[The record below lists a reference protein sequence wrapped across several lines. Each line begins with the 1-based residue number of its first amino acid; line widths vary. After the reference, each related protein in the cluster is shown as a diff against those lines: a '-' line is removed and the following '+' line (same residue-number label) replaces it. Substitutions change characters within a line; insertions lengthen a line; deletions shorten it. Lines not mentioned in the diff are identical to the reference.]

1 MKRCIFVTSNQ
12 NNPNH
17 YMKYKLL
24 CLFVLL
30 SFSLSDLYADIE
42 LSSKQMRTSDGLP
55 SNSVRCMF
63 QDSKGFLWLGTL
75 DGLTRYDGNTFLT
88 YQLESGKHDQISL
101 ADNRIKHVAED
112 KNGFLWIKTVPE
124 LFSCYD
130 LQKACFVDFTG
141 TGSDGENYSEIFMS
155 SNGDVWLWH
164 RRNGVRQI
172 VCEDDRTMTSVKFRT
187 KFGNLPDDRIK
198 FINEDSSG
206 RIWIGTMQGL
216 ASVYKGKVEFIDR
229 KLNFSSSFPHGEDMY
244 FLTKSGDVYRCVNG
258 SKKIDCLASLSAIA
272 GNTSVS
278 THSLIKDKWVI
289 FTSSEGVYE
298 FDFQNFQIT
307 PCRELKINN
316 GKVIHDNYGDC
327 WAYNNTGRI
336 YYINSKSGEIKDFQ
350 LIPEEKM
357 KYIDYERYHVVR
369 DDRGIVWISTYGNGL
384 FTYDIQEDRLEHF
397 VSEGKNAG
405 PIGSDFLLCLMK
417 DRTGG
422 IWVSSEYSGLS
433 HISISNKGITHV
445 YPESPD
451 VFDRSNTIRLLTKMS
466 NGDIWAGTRRGGL
479 YNYDSHLKTKID
491 NHYLPYNIY
500 AISEDSRGN
509 IWMGTRGDG
518 LKIGDTWYKRD
529 PSNLFALSHSNIY
542 SILRDKKNRMWV
554 GTFGGG
560 LELAEPT
567 EKGQYKFRHFFQGKK
582 YGLQIVRV
590 MTEDEKGMIWMGT
603 SEGICIFHPDSLI
616 ANEDN
621 YHLFSYTDGNFCSNE
636 IRCLFRDSK
645 GRMWVGT
652 SGAGLNL
659 CELTDDCQSLKYT
672 HYGIAEGLVNNMV
685 QSILEDH
692 SGQLWIA
699 TEYGISR
706 FNPNSHSF
714 ENYFFSSYTLGN
726 VYSENSACMGAD
738 GKLIFG
744 TNYGLTIID
753 PKKIPTERLLSPIV
767 ITGLSVNGIQVKPNM
782 PGSPLQ
788 ESLAYSDK
796 ITLKY
801 FQNSF
806 MLDFSTLDYS
816 DNGQIKY
823 MYWLENYDKGWN
835 VPSSLS
841 FATYKYLEPGSY
853 IFHVKYCDGAGI
865 WNDTETTLKIVIV
878 PPFWKTNWAMLGYF
892 ILILIALY
900 FTYRIIF
907 NFNRL
912 RNRINVEKQL
922 TEYKLVFFTNI
933 SHEFRTPL
941 TLILG
946 QIEVLM
952 QMDLGTTIYNR
963 ILRIYKNAWHMRNL
977 ISELL
982 DFRKQEQ
989 GYLKLKV
996 EEQNLVTFTRQIYMC
1011 FYEYAQKKEIT
1022 YRFDNVEET
1031 ISVWFDS
1038 KQLQKVIFNLLSN
1051 AFKYTP
1057 NKGSIRVEVRMLASQ
1072 AIVSVCDTGVGIPEE
1087 HISKIFER
1095 FYQTDNSSSFT
1106 LGTGIGLALAK
1117 GIMNMHHGK
1126 IDVESTVGKG
1136 TKFTLSLP
1144 LGNRHFSDEEM
1155 ATVESRE
1162 SVIISEAVPMLPFEQ
1177 IMDVEEEKTKVQENI
1192 KEEDKPIILLVDDNE
1207 ELLSMLED
1215 LFLPIYKV
1223 YIAHDGREGLEMARQ
1238 IQPDLII
1245 SDVMMP
1251 EMSGKELCYKIKT
1264 NVELSHI
1271 SVVLLTAQTS
1281 VEYVVEGLM
1290 FGADDYVTKPF
1301 NVKVLIA
1308 RCNNLIKNKKRL
1320 IAHYAGKTIT
1330 ESPVTEAINERDKEL
1345 LAKCVNIIKENFENP
1360 AFDVTALASELCVGR
1375 SKLYMQFKQM
1385 TGLTPNEFILKIKLD
1400 EAMSLLKNHPEL
1412 NISEISIRLGFS
1424 SPRYFSKSFKAFFG
1438 VAPQTVRSRKK
1449 E

>member
-1 MKRCIFVTSNQ
+1 M
-12 NNPNH
+12 
-17 YMKYKLL
+17 
-24 CLFVLL
+24 
-30 SFSLSDLYADIE
+30 A
-42 LSSKQMRTSDGLP
+42 
-55 SNSVRCMF
+55 
-63 QDSKGFLWLGTL
+63 
-75 DGLTRYDGNTFLT
+75 
-88 YQLESGKHDQISL
+88 
-101 ADNRIKHVAED
+101 
-112 KNGFLWIKTVPE
+112 
-124 LFSCYD
+124 
-130 LQKACFVDFTG
+130 
-141 TGSDGENYSEIFMS
+141 
-155 SNGDVWLWH
+155 
-164 RRNGVRQI
+164 
-172 VCEDDRTMTSVKFRT
+172 
-187 KFGNLPDDRIK
+187 
-198 FINEDSSG
+198 EDSSG
-206 RIWIGTMQGL
+206 RLWICTEGGGLNCYNADTGIFTRYQHRKGDASSVGSNNLKSIFYRKENERLYVGAHLGGIFVLDLKSNKGHTLHNIVGDPTSLPHEIVNDIQEYKDGLALLTQGGVAFMDPVTEKFSPLSNDVNVRKLLNKRYAFETFLIDSRQRMWL
-216 ASVYKGKVEFIDR
+216 ASVNGGVICVDLPSSKITEYAMDTNNPSSIGRFKVV
-229 KLNFSSSFPHGEDMY
+229 H
-244 FLTKSGDVYRCVNG
+244 
-258 SKKIDCLASLSAIA
+258 
-272 GNTSVS
+272 
-278 THSLIKDKWVI
+278 I
-289 FTSSEGVYE
+289 F
-298 FDFQNFQIT
+298 
-307 PCRELKINN
+307 
-316 GKVIHDNYGDC
+316 
-327 WAYNNTGRI
+327 
-336 YYINSKSGEIKDFQ
+336 
-350 LIPEEKM
+350 
-357 KYIDYERYHVVR
+357 
-369 DDRGIVWISTYGNGL
+369 
-384 FTYDIQEDRLEHF
+384 
-397 VSEGKNAG
+397 
-405 PIGSDFLLCLMK
+405 
-417 DRTGG
+417 
-422 IWVSSEYSGLS
+422 
-433 HISISNKGITHV
+433 
-445 YPESPD
+445 
-451 VFDRSNTIRLLTKMS
+451 
-466 NGDIWAGTRRGGL
+466 
-479 YNYDSHLKTKID
+479 
-491 NHYLPYNIY
+491 
-500 AISEDSRGN
+500 EDSRGSVFFCTIGSGIYEYQEGEQSFKSYSTSN
-509 IWMGTRGDG
+509 QCLPSDYCYYICESVEDHRLFILHGKG
-518 LKIGDTWYKRD
+518 L
-529 PSNLFALSHSNIY
+529 
-542 SILRDKKNRMWV
+542 SIFNR
-554 GTFGGG
+554 
-560 LELAEPT
+560 
-567 EKGQYKFRHFFQGKK
+567 EKGE
-582 YGLQIVRV
+582 VEN
-590 MTEDEKGMIWMGT
+590 T
-603 SEGICIFHPDSLI
+603 
-616 ANEDN
+616 
-621 YHLFSYTDGNFCSNE
+621 YHLFNQTYSQGSALYLDKNGTLFISGTNGLALFQKQSLYALPSKSLLNFDKLFIFNE
-636 IRCLFRDSK
+636 EICPNDQ
-645 GRMWVGT
+645 
-652 SGAGLNL
+652 SGI
-659 CELTDDCQSLKYT
+659 LTDILAKTSDIYLSYKQNNITVEFASFNYNNDRNRLFEYRLEGFDKAWTQTTGTTITYT
-672 HYGIAEGLVNNMV
+672 NLPPGEY
-685 QSILEDH
+685 ILRARPLAGKENLDEEVH
-692 SGQLWIA
+692 LNIHVSAPFYA
-699 TEYGISR
+699 TVWA
-706 FNPNSHSF
+706 
-714 ENYFFSSYTLGN
+714 YFFYLLCLLGVMIAFIRFKTRQAALKSSL
-726 VYSENSACMGAD
+726 E
-738 GKLIFG
+738 F
-744 TNYGLTIID
+744 
-753 PKKIPTERLLSPIV
+753 ERKEKERIEEL
-767 ITGLSVNGIQVKPNM
+767 NQVK
-782 PGSPLQ
+782 
-788 ESLAYSDK
+788 
-796 ITLKY
+796 
-801 FQNSF
+801 
-806 MLDFSTLDYS
+806 
-816 DNGQIKY
+816 
-823 MYWLENYDKGWN
+823 
-835 VPSSLS
+835 
-841 FATYKYLEPGSY
+841 
-853 IFHVKYCDGAGI
+853 
-865 WNDTETTLKIVIV
+865 
-878 PPFWKTNWAMLGYF
+878 
-892 ILILIALY
+892 
-900 FTYRIIF
+900 
-907 NFNRL
+907 L
-912 RNRINVEKQL
+912 R
-922 TEYKLVFFTNI
+922 FFTNI

-1330 ESPVTEAINERDKEL
+1330 ESPVAEAINERDKEL

>member
-1 MKRCIFVTSNQ
+1 MALFQKQSLYALPSKNLLNFDKLFIFNEEICPNDQSGILTDILAKTSDIYLSYKQ
-12 NNPNH
+12 NNITVEFASFNYNNDRNCLFEYRLEGFDKAWTQTTGTTITYTNLPPGEYILRARPLAGKENLDEEVH
-17 YMKYKLL
+17 LNIHVSAPFYATVWAYFFYLL
-24 CLFVLL
+24 CLLGVMIAFIRFKTRQAALK
-30 SFSLSDLYADIE
+30 SSLEFERKEKERIE
-42 LSSKQMRTSDGLP
+42 
-55 SNSVRCMF
+55 
-63 QDSKGFLWLGTL
+63 
-75 DGLTRYDGNTFLT
+75 
-88 YQLESGKHDQISL
+88 
-101 ADNRIKHVAED
+101 
-112 KNGFLWIKTVPE
+112 E
-124 LFSCYD
+124 L
-130 LQKACFVDFTG
+130 
-141 TGSDGENYSEIFMS
+141 N
-155 SNGDVWLWH
+155 
-164 RRNGVRQI
+164 
-172 VCEDDRTMTSVKFRT
+172 
-187 KFGNLPDDRIK
+187 
-198 FINEDSSG
+198 
-206 RIWIGTMQGL
+206 
-216 ASVYKGKVEFIDR
+216 
-229 KLNFSSSFPHGEDMY
+229 
-244 FLTKSGDVYRCVNG
+244 
-258 SKKIDCLASLSAIA
+258 
-272 GNTSVS
+272 
-278 THSLIKDKWVI
+278 
-289 FTSSEGVYE
+289 
-298 FDFQNFQIT
+298 
-307 PCRELKINN
+307 
-316 GKVIHDNYGDC
+316 
-327 WAYNNTGRI
+327 
-336 YYINSKSGEIKDFQ
+336 
-350 LIPEEKM
+350 
-357 KYIDYERYHVVR
+357 
-369 DDRGIVWISTYGNGL
+369 
-384 FTYDIQEDRLEHF
+384 
-397 VSEGKNAG
+397 
-405 PIGSDFLLCLMK
+405 
-417 DRTGG
+417 
-422 IWVSSEYSGLS
+422 
-433 HISISNKGITHV
+433 
-445 YPESPD
+445 
-451 VFDRSNTIRLLTKMS
+451 
-466 NGDIWAGTRRGGL
+466 
-479 YNYDSHLKTKID
+479 
-491 NHYLPYNIY
+491 
-500 AISEDSRGN
+500 
-509 IWMGTRGDG
+509 
-518 LKIGDTWYKRD
+518 
-529 PSNLFALSHSNIY
+529 
-542 SILRDKKNRMWV
+542 
-554 GTFGGG
+554 
-560 LELAEPT
+560 
-567 EKGQYKFRHFFQGKK
+567 
-582 YGLQIVRV
+582 
-590 MTEDEKGMIWMGT
+590 
-603 SEGICIFHPDSLI
+603 
-616 ANEDN
+616 
-621 YHLFSYTDGNFCSNE
+621 
-636 IRCLFRDSK
+636 
-645 GRMWVGT
+645 
-652 SGAGLNL
+652 
-659 CELTDDCQSLKYT
+659 
-672 HYGIAEGLVNNMV
+672 
-685 QSILEDH
+685 
-692 SGQLWIA
+692 
-699 TEYGISR
+699 
-706 FNPNSHSF
+706 
-714 ENYFFSSYTLGN
+714 
-726 VYSENSACMGAD
+726 
-738 GKLIFG
+738 
-744 TNYGLTIID
+744 
-753 PKKIPTERLLSPIV
+753 
-767 ITGLSVNGIQVKPNM
+767 QVK
-782 PGSPLQ
+782 
-788 ESLAYSDK
+788 
-796 ITLKY
+796 
-801 FQNSF
+801 
-806 MLDFSTLDYS
+806 
-816 DNGQIKY
+816 
-823 MYWLENYDKGWN
+823 
-835 VPSSLS
+835 
-841 FATYKYLEPGSY
+841 
-853 IFHVKYCDGAGI
+853 
-865 WNDTETTLKIVIV
+865 
-878 PPFWKTNWAMLGYF
+878 
-892 ILILIALY
+892 
-900 FTYRIIF
+900 
-907 NFNRL
+907 L
-912 RNRINVEKQL
+912 R
-922 TEYKLVFFTNI
+922 FFTNI

-996 EEQNLVTFTRQIYMC
+996 EEQNLVAFTRQIYMC

>member
-1 MKRCIFVTSNQ
+1 MDT
-12 NNPNH
+12 
-17 YMKYKLL
+17 
-24 CLFVLL
+24 
-30 SFSLSDLYADIE
+30 
-42 LSSKQMRTSDGLP
+42 
-55 SNSVRCMF
+55 
-63 QDSKGFLWLGTL
+63 
-75 DGLTRYDGNTFLT
+75 
-88 YQLESGKHDQISL
+88 
-101 ADNRIKHVAED
+101 
-112 KNGFLWIKTVPE
+112 
-124 LFSCYD
+124 
-130 LQKACFVDFTG
+130 
-141 TGSDGENYSEIFMS
+141 
-155 SNGDVWLWH
+155 
-164 RRNGVRQI
+164 
-172 VCEDDRTMTSVKFRT
+172 
-187 KFGNLPDDRIK
+187 
-198 FINEDSSG
+198 
-206 RIWIGTMQGL
+206 
-216 ASVYKGKVEFIDR
+216 
-229 KLNFSSSFPHGEDMY
+229 
-244 FLTKSGDVYRCVNG
+244 
-258 SKKIDCLASLSAIA
+258 
-272 GNTSVS
+272 
-278 THSLIKDKWVI
+278 
-289 FTSSEGVYE
+289 
-298 FDFQNFQIT
+298 
-307 PCRELKINN
+307 
-316 GKVIHDNYGDC
+316 
-327 WAYNNTGRI
+327 
-336 YYINSKSGEIKDFQ
+336 
-350 LIPEEKM
+350 
-357 KYIDYERYHVVR
+357 
-369 DDRGIVWISTYGNGL
+369 
-384 FTYDIQEDRLEHF
+384 
-397 VSEGKNAG
+397 
-405 PIGSDFLLCLMK
+405 
-417 DRTGG
+417 
-422 IWVSSEYSGLS
+422 
-433 HISISNKGITHV
+433 
-445 YPESPD
+445 
-451 VFDRSNTIRLLTKMS
+451 
-466 NGDIWAGTRRGGL
+466 
-479 YNYDSHLKTKID
+479 ID
-491 NHYLPYNIY
+491 NPSSIGRFKVVHIF
-500 AISEDSRGN
+500 EDSRGSVFFCTIGSGIYEYQEGEQSFKSYSTSN
-509 IWMGTRGDG
+509 QCLPSDYCYYICESVEDHRLFILHGKG
-518 LKIGDTWYKRD
+518 L
-529 PSNLFALSHSNIY
+529 
-542 SILRDKKNRMWV
+542 SIFNR
-554 GTFGGG
+554 
-560 LELAEPT
+560 
-567 EKGQYKFRHFFQGKK
+567 EKGE
-582 YGLQIVRV
+582 VEN
-590 MTEDEKGMIWMGT
+590 T
-603 SEGICIFHPDSLI
+603 
-616 ANEDN
+616 
-621 YHLFSYTDGNFCSNE
+621 YHLFNQTYSQGSALYLDKNGTLFISGTNGLAFFHKQSLYALPSKSLLNFDKLFIFNE
-636 IRCLFRDSK
+636 EICPNDQ
-645 GRMWVGT
+645 
-652 SGAGLNL
+652 SGI
-659 CELTDDCQSLKYT
+659 LTDILAKTSDIYLSYKQNNITVEFASFNYNNDRNRLFEYRLEGFDKAWTQTTGTTITYT
-672 HYGIAEGLVNNMV
+672 NLPPGEY
-685 QSILEDH
+685 ILRARPLAGKENLDEEVH
-692 SGQLWIA
+692 LNIHVSAPFYA
-699 TEYGISR
+699 TVWA
-706 FNPNSHSF
+706 
-714 ENYFFSSYTLGN
+714 YFFYLLCLLGVMIAFIRFKTRQAALKSSL
-726 VYSENSACMGAD
+726 E
-738 GKLIFG
+738 F
-744 TNYGLTIID
+744 
-753 PKKIPTERLLSPIV
+753 ERKEKERIEEL
-767 ITGLSVNGIQVKPNM
+767 NQVK
-782 PGSPLQ
+782 
-788 ESLAYSDK
+788 
-796 ITLKY
+796 
-801 FQNSF
+801 
-806 MLDFSTLDYS
+806 
-816 DNGQIKY
+816 
-823 MYWLENYDKGWN
+823 
-835 VPSSLS
+835 
-841 FATYKYLEPGSY
+841 
-853 IFHVKYCDGAGI
+853 
-865 WNDTETTLKIVIV
+865 
-878 PPFWKTNWAMLGYF
+878 
-892 ILILIALY
+892 
-900 FTYRIIF
+900 
-907 NFNRL
+907 L
-912 RNRINVEKQL
+912 R
-922 TEYKLVFFTNI
+922 FFTNI

-1271 SVVLLTAQTS
+1271 SVILLTAQTS

>member
-1 MKRCIFVTSNQ
+1 MYLDKNGTLFISGTNGLALFQKQSLYALPSKNLLNFDKLFIFNEEICPNDQSGILTDILAKTSDIYLSYKQ
-12 NNPNH
+12 NNITVEFASFNYNNDRNRLFEYRLEGFDKAWTQTTGTTITYTNLPPGEYILRARPLAGKENLDEEVH
-17 YMKYKLL
+17 LNIHVSAPFYATVWAYFFYLL
-24 CLFVLL
+24 CLLGVMIAFIRFKTRQAALK
-30 SFSLSDLYADIE
+30 SSLEFERKEKERIE
-42 LSSKQMRTSDGLP
+42 
-55 SNSVRCMF
+55 
-63 QDSKGFLWLGTL
+63 
-75 DGLTRYDGNTFLT
+75 
-88 YQLESGKHDQISL
+88 
-101 ADNRIKHVAED
+101 
-112 KNGFLWIKTVPE
+112 E
-124 LFSCYD
+124 L
-130 LQKACFVDFTG
+130 
-141 TGSDGENYSEIFMS
+141 N
-155 SNGDVWLWH
+155 
-164 RRNGVRQI
+164 
-172 VCEDDRTMTSVKFRT
+172 
-187 KFGNLPDDRIK
+187 
-198 FINEDSSG
+198 
-206 RIWIGTMQGL
+206 
-216 ASVYKGKVEFIDR
+216 
-229 KLNFSSSFPHGEDMY
+229 
-244 FLTKSGDVYRCVNG
+244 
-258 SKKIDCLASLSAIA
+258 
-272 GNTSVS
+272 
-278 THSLIKDKWVI
+278 
-289 FTSSEGVYE
+289 
-298 FDFQNFQIT
+298 
-307 PCRELKINN
+307 
-316 GKVIHDNYGDC
+316 
-327 WAYNNTGRI
+327 
-336 YYINSKSGEIKDFQ
+336 
-350 LIPEEKM
+350 
-357 KYIDYERYHVVR
+357 
-369 DDRGIVWISTYGNGL
+369 
-384 FTYDIQEDRLEHF
+384 
-397 VSEGKNAG
+397 
-405 PIGSDFLLCLMK
+405 
-417 DRTGG
+417 
-422 IWVSSEYSGLS
+422 
-433 HISISNKGITHV
+433 
-445 YPESPD
+445 
-451 VFDRSNTIRLLTKMS
+451 
-466 NGDIWAGTRRGGL
+466 
-479 YNYDSHLKTKID
+479 
-491 NHYLPYNIY
+491 
-500 AISEDSRGN
+500 
-509 IWMGTRGDG
+509 
-518 LKIGDTWYKRD
+518 
-529 PSNLFALSHSNIY
+529 
-542 SILRDKKNRMWV
+542 
-554 GTFGGG
+554 
-560 LELAEPT
+560 
-567 EKGQYKFRHFFQGKK
+567 
-582 YGLQIVRV
+582 
-590 MTEDEKGMIWMGT
+590 
-603 SEGICIFHPDSLI
+603 
-616 ANEDN
+616 
-621 YHLFSYTDGNFCSNE
+621 
-636 IRCLFRDSK
+636 
-645 GRMWVGT
+645 
-652 SGAGLNL
+652 
-659 CELTDDCQSLKYT
+659 
-672 HYGIAEGLVNNMV
+672 
-685 QSILEDH
+685 
-692 SGQLWIA
+692 
-699 TEYGISR
+699 
-706 FNPNSHSF
+706 
-714 ENYFFSSYTLGN
+714 
-726 VYSENSACMGAD
+726 
-738 GKLIFG
+738 
-744 TNYGLTIID
+744 
-753 PKKIPTERLLSPIV
+753 
-767 ITGLSVNGIQVKPNM
+767 QVK
-782 PGSPLQ
+782 
-788 ESLAYSDK
+788 
-796 ITLKY
+796 
-801 FQNSF
+801 
-806 MLDFSTLDYS
+806 
-816 DNGQIKY
+816 
-823 MYWLENYDKGWN
+823 
-835 VPSSLS
+835 
-841 FATYKYLEPGSY
+841 
-853 IFHVKYCDGAGI
+853 
-865 WNDTETTLKIVIV
+865 
-878 PPFWKTNWAMLGYF
+878 
-892 ILILIALY
+892 
-900 FTYRIIF
+900 
-907 NFNRL
+907 L
-912 RNRINVEKQL
+912 R
-922 TEYKLVFFTNI
+922 FFTNI
-933 SHEFRTPL
+933 SHDFRTPL

>member
-1 MKRCIFVTSNQ
+1 MALFQKQSLYALPSKSLLNFDKLFIFNEEICPNDQSGILTDILAKTSDIYLSYKQ
-12 NNPNH
+12 NNITVESASFNYNNDRNRLFEYRLEGFDKAWTQTTGTTITYTNLPPGEYILRARPLAGKENLDEEVH
-17 YMKYKLL
+17 LNIHVSAPFYATVWAYFFYLL
-24 CLFVLL
+24 CLLGVMIAFIRFKTRQAALK
-30 SFSLSDLYADIE
+30 SSLEFERKEKERIE
-42 LSSKQMRTSDGLP
+42 
-55 SNSVRCMF
+55 
-63 QDSKGFLWLGTL
+63 
-75 DGLTRYDGNTFLT
+75 
-88 YQLESGKHDQISL
+88 
-101 ADNRIKHVAED
+101 
-112 KNGFLWIKTVPE
+112 E
-124 LFSCYD
+124 L
-130 LQKACFVDFTG
+130 
-141 TGSDGENYSEIFMS
+141 N
-155 SNGDVWLWH
+155 
-164 RRNGVRQI
+164 
-172 VCEDDRTMTSVKFRT
+172 
-187 KFGNLPDDRIK
+187 
-198 FINEDSSG
+198 
-206 RIWIGTMQGL
+206 
-216 ASVYKGKVEFIDR
+216 
-229 KLNFSSSFPHGEDMY
+229 
-244 FLTKSGDVYRCVNG
+244 
-258 SKKIDCLASLSAIA
+258 
-272 GNTSVS
+272 
-278 THSLIKDKWVI
+278 
-289 FTSSEGVYE
+289 
-298 FDFQNFQIT
+298 
-307 PCRELKINN
+307 
-316 GKVIHDNYGDC
+316 
-327 WAYNNTGRI
+327 
-336 YYINSKSGEIKDFQ
+336 
-350 LIPEEKM
+350 
-357 KYIDYERYHVVR
+357 
-369 DDRGIVWISTYGNGL
+369 
-384 FTYDIQEDRLEHF
+384 
-397 VSEGKNAG
+397 
-405 PIGSDFLLCLMK
+405 
-417 DRTGG
+417 
-422 IWVSSEYSGLS
+422 
-433 HISISNKGITHV
+433 
-445 YPESPD
+445 
-451 VFDRSNTIRLLTKMS
+451 
-466 NGDIWAGTRRGGL
+466 
-479 YNYDSHLKTKID
+479 
-491 NHYLPYNIY
+491 
-500 AISEDSRGN
+500 
-509 IWMGTRGDG
+509 
-518 LKIGDTWYKRD
+518 
-529 PSNLFALSHSNIY
+529 
-542 SILRDKKNRMWV
+542 
-554 GTFGGG
+554 
-560 LELAEPT
+560 
-567 EKGQYKFRHFFQGKK
+567 
-582 YGLQIVRV
+582 
-590 MTEDEKGMIWMGT
+590 
-603 SEGICIFHPDSLI
+603 
-616 ANEDN
+616 
-621 YHLFSYTDGNFCSNE
+621 
-636 IRCLFRDSK
+636 
-645 GRMWVGT
+645 
-652 SGAGLNL
+652 
-659 CELTDDCQSLKYT
+659 
-672 HYGIAEGLVNNMV
+672 
-685 QSILEDH
+685 
-692 SGQLWIA
+692 
-699 TEYGISR
+699 
-706 FNPNSHSF
+706 
-714 ENYFFSSYTLGN
+714 
-726 VYSENSACMGAD
+726 
-738 GKLIFG
+738 
-744 TNYGLTIID
+744 
-753 PKKIPTERLLSPIV
+753 
-767 ITGLSVNGIQVKPNM
+767 QVK
-782 PGSPLQ
+782 
-788 ESLAYSDK
+788 
-796 ITLKY
+796 
-801 FQNSF
+801 
-806 MLDFSTLDYS
+806 
-816 DNGQIKY
+816 
-823 MYWLENYDKGWN
+823 
-835 VPSSLS
+835 
-841 FATYKYLEPGSY
+841 
-853 IFHVKYCDGAGI
+853 
-865 WNDTETTLKIVIV
+865 
-878 PPFWKTNWAMLGYF
+878 
-892 ILILIALY
+892 
-900 FTYRIIF
+900 
-907 NFNRL
+907 L
-912 RNRINVEKQL
+912 R
-922 TEYKLVFFTNI
+922 FFTNI

-1271 SVVLLTAQTS
+1271 SVILLTAQTS

>member
-1 MKRCIFVTSNQ
+1 MQGNIWVGTYYGGVNVFNPSKTSNHFYYAEPLQ
-12 NNPNH
+12 ED
-17 YMKYKLL
+17 
-24 CLFVLL
+24 CL
-30 SFSLSDLYADIE
+30 SF
-42 LSSKQMRTSDGLP
+42 P
-55 SNSVRCMF
+55 VV
-63 QDSKGFLWLGTL
+63 
-75 DGLTRYDGNTFLT
+75 
-88 YQLESGKHDQISL
+88 GKM
-101 ADNRIKHVAED
+101 A
-112 KNGFLWIKTVPE
+112 
-124 LFSCYD
+124 
-130 LQKACFVDFTG
+130 
-141 TGSDGENYSEIFMS
+141 
-155 SNGDVWLWH
+155 
-164 RRNGVRQI
+164 
-172 VCEDDRTMTSVKFRT
+172 
-187 KFGNLPDDRIK
+187 
-198 FINEDSSG
+198 EDSSG
-206 RIWIGTMQGL
+206 RLWICTEGGGLNCYNADTGIFTRYQHRKGDASSVGSNNLKSIFYRKENERLYVGAHLGGIFVLDLKSNKGHTLHNIVGDPTSLPHEIVNDIQEYKDGLALLTQGGVAFMDPVTEKFSPLSNDVNVRKLLNKRYAFETFLIDSRQRMWL
-216 ASVYKGKVEFIDR
+216 ASVNGGVICVDLPSSKITEYAMDTNNPSSIGRFKVV
-229 KLNFSSSFPHGEDMY
+229 H
-244 FLTKSGDVYRCVNG
+244 
-258 SKKIDCLASLSAIA
+258 
-272 GNTSVS
+272 
-278 THSLIKDKWVI
+278 I
-289 FTSSEGVYE
+289 F
-298 FDFQNFQIT
+298 
-307 PCRELKINN
+307 
-316 GKVIHDNYGDC
+316 
-327 WAYNNTGRI
+327 
-336 YYINSKSGEIKDFQ
+336 
-350 LIPEEKM
+350 
-357 KYIDYERYHVVR
+357 
-369 DDRGIVWISTYGNGL
+369 
-384 FTYDIQEDRLEHF
+384 
-397 VSEGKNAG
+397 
-405 PIGSDFLLCLMK
+405 
-417 DRTGG
+417 
-422 IWVSSEYSGLS
+422 
-433 HISISNKGITHV
+433 
-445 YPESPD
+445 
-451 VFDRSNTIRLLTKMS
+451 
-466 NGDIWAGTRRGGL
+466 
-479 YNYDSHLKTKID
+479 
-491 NHYLPYNIY
+491 
-500 AISEDSRGN
+500 EDSRGSVFFCTIGSGIYEYQEGEQSFKSYSTSN
-509 IWMGTRGDG
+509 QCLPSDYCYYICESVEDHRLFILHGKG
-518 LKIGDTWYKRD
+518 L
-529 PSNLFALSHSNIY
+529 
-542 SILRDKKNRMWV
+542 SIFNR
-554 GTFGGG
+554 
-560 LELAEPT
+560 
-567 EKGQYKFRHFFQGKK
+567 EKGE
-582 YGLQIVRV
+582 VEN
-590 MTEDEKGMIWMGT
+590 T
-603 SEGICIFHPDSLI
+603 
-616 ANEDN
+616 
-621 YHLFSYTDGNFCSNE
+621 YHLFNQTYSQGSALYLDKNGTLFISGTNGLALFQKQSLYALPSKNLLNFDKLFIFNE
-636 IRCLFRDSK
+636 EICPNDQ
-645 GRMWVGT
+645 
-652 SGAGLNL
+652 SGI
-659 CELTDDCQSLKYT
+659 LTDILAKTSDIYLSYKQNNITVEFASFNYNNDRNRLFEYRLEGFDKAWTQTTGTTITYT
-672 HYGIAEGLVNNMV
+672 NLPPGEY
-685 QSILEDH
+685 ILRARPLAGKENLDEEVH
-692 SGQLWIA
+692 LNIHVSAPFYA
-699 TEYGISR
+699 TVWA
-706 FNPNSHSF
+706 
-714 ENYFFSSYTLGN
+714 YFFYLLCLLGVMIAFIRFKTRQAALKSSL
-726 VYSENSACMGAD
+726 E
-738 GKLIFG
+738 F
-744 TNYGLTIID
+744 
-753 PKKIPTERLLSPIV
+753 ERKEKERIEEL
-767 ITGLSVNGIQVKPNM
+767 NQVK
-782 PGSPLQ
+782 
-788 ESLAYSDK
+788 
-796 ITLKY
+796 
-801 FQNSF
+801 
-806 MLDFSTLDYS
+806 
-816 DNGQIKY
+816 
-823 MYWLENYDKGWN
+823 
-835 VPSSLS
+835 
-841 FATYKYLEPGSY
+841 
-853 IFHVKYCDGAGI
+853 
-865 WNDTETTLKIVIV
+865 
-878 PPFWKTNWAMLGYF
+878 
-892 ILILIALY
+892 
-900 FTYRIIF
+900 
-907 NFNRL
+907 L
-912 RNRINVEKQL
+912 R
-922 TEYKLVFFTNI
+922 FFTNI

-989 GYLKLKV
+989 DYLKLKV

-1215 LFLPIYKV
+1215 LFLPTYKV

-1251 EMSGKELCYKIKT
+1251 KMSGKELCYKIKT

>member
-1 MKRCIFVTSNQ
+1 MTDILAKTSDIYLSYKQ
-12 NNPNH
+12 NNITVEFASFNYNNDRNRLFEYRLEGFDKAWTQTTGTTITYTNLPPGEYILRARPLAGKENLDEEVH
-17 YMKYKLL
+17 LNIHVSAPFYATVWAYFFYLL
-24 CLFVLL
+24 CLLGVMIAFIRFKTRQAALK
-30 SFSLSDLYADIE
+30 SSLEFERKEKERIE
-42 LSSKQMRTSDGLP
+42 
-55 SNSVRCMF
+55 
-63 QDSKGFLWLGTL
+63 
-75 DGLTRYDGNTFLT
+75 
-88 YQLESGKHDQISL
+88 
-101 ADNRIKHVAED
+101 
-112 KNGFLWIKTVPE
+112 E
-124 LFSCYD
+124 L
-130 LQKACFVDFTG
+130 
-141 TGSDGENYSEIFMS
+141 N
-155 SNGDVWLWH
+155 
-164 RRNGVRQI
+164 
-172 VCEDDRTMTSVKFRT
+172 
-187 KFGNLPDDRIK
+187 
-198 FINEDSSG
+198 
-206 RIWIGTMQGL
+206 
-216 ASVYKGKVEFIDR
+216 
-229 KLNFSSSFPHGEDMY
+229 
-244 FLTKSGDVYRCVNG
+244 
-258 SKKIDCLASLSAIA
+258 
-272 GNTSVS
+272 
-278 THSLIKDKWVI
+278 
-289 FTSSEGVYE
+289 
-298 FDFQNFQIT
+298 
-307 PCRELKINN
+307 
-316 GKVIHDNYGDC
+316 
-327 WAYNNTGRI
+327 
-336 YYINSKSGEIKDFQ
+336 
-350 LIPEEKM
+350 
-357 KYIDYERYHVVR
+357 
-369 DDRGIVWISTYGNGL
+369 
-384 FTYDIQEDRLEHF
+384 
-397 VSEGKNAG
+397 
-405 PIGSDFLLCLMK
+405 
-417 DRTGG
+417 
-422 IWVSSEYSGLS
+422 
-433 HISISNKGITHV
+433 
-445 YPESPD
+445 
-451 VFDRSNTIRLLTKMS
+451 
-466 NGDIWAGTRRGGL
+466 
-479 YNYDSHLKTKID
+479 
-491 NHYLPYNIY
+491 
-500 AISEDSRGN
+500 
-509 IWMGTRGDG
+509 
-518 LKIGDTWYKRD
+518 
-529 PSNLFALSHSNIY
+529 
-542 SILRDKKNRMWV
+542 
-554 GTFGGG
+554 
-560 LELAEPT
+560 
-567 EKGQYKFRHFFQGKK
+567 
-582 YGLQIVRV
+582 
-590 MTEDEKGMIWMGT
+590 
-603 SEGICIFHPDSLI
+603 
-616 ANEDN
+616 
-621 YHLFSYTDGNFCSNE
+621 
-636 IRCLFRDSK
+636 
-645 GRMWVGT
+645 
-652 SGAGLNL
+652 
-659 CELTDDCQSLKYT
+659 
-672 HYGIAEGLVNNMV
+672 
-685 QSILEDH
+685 
-692 SGQLWIA
+692 
-699 TEYGISR
+699 
-706 FNPNSHSF
+706 
-714 ENYFFSSYTLGN
+714 
-726 VYSENSACMGAD
+726 
-738 GKLIFG
+738 
-744 TNYGLTIID
+744 
-753 PKKIPTERLLSPIV
+753 
-767 ITGLSVNGIQVKPNM
+767 QVK
-782 PGSPLQ
+782 
-788 ESLAYSDK
+788 
-796 ITLKY
+796 
-801 FQNSF
+801 
-806 MLDFSTLDYS
+806 
-816 DNGQIKY
+816 
-823 MYWLENYDKGWN
+823 
-835 VPSSLS
+835 
-841 FATYKYLEPGSY
+841 
-853 IFHVKYCDGAGI
+853 
-865 WNDTETTLKIVIV
+865 
-878 PPFWKTNWAMLGYF
+878 
-892 ILILIALY
+892 
-900 FTYRIIF
+900 
-907 NFNRL
+907 L
-912 RNRINVEKQL
+912 R
-922 TEYKLVFFTNI
+922 FFTNI

>member
-1 MKRCIFVTSNQ
+1 MNDIQEYKDGLALLTQGGVAFMDPVTEKFSPLSNDV
-12 NNPNH
+12 NVR
-17 YMKYKLL
+17 KLL
-24 CLFVLL
+24 NKR
-30 SFSLSDLYADIE
+30 YAFE
-42 LSSKQMRTSDGLP
+42 
-55 SNSVRCMF
+55 
-63 QDSKGFLWLGTL
+63 
-75 DGLTRYDGNTFLT
+75 TFLID
-88 YQLESGKHDQISL
+88 S
-101 ADNRIKHVAED
+101 
-112 KNGFLWIKTVPE
+112 
-124 LFSCYD
+124 
-130 LQKACFVDFTG
+130 
-141 TGSDGENYSEIFMS
+141 
-155 SNGDVWLWH
+155 
-164 RRNGVRQI
+164 RQ
-172 VCEDDRTMTSVKFRT
+172 RM
-187 KFGNLPDDRIK
+187 
-198 FINEDSSG
+198 
-206 RIWIGTMQGL
+206 WL
-216 ASVYKGKVEFIDR
+216 ASVNGGVICVDLPSSKITEYAMDTNNPSSIGRFKVV
-229 KLNFSSSFPHGEDMY
+229 H
-244 FLTKSGDVYRCVNG
+244 
-258 SKKIDCLASLSAIA
+258 
-272 GNTSVS
+272 
-278 THSLIKDKWVI
+278 I
-289 FTSSEGVYE
+289 F
-298 FDFQNFQIT
+298 
-307 PCRELKINN
+307 
-316 GKVIHDNYGDC
+316 
-327 WAYNNTGRI
+327 
-336 YYINSKSGEIKDFQ
+336 
-350 LIPEEKM
+350 
-357 KYIDYERYHVVR
+357 
-369 DDRGIVWISTYGNGL
+369 
-384 FTYDIQEDRLEHF
+384 
-397 VSEGKNAG
+397 
-405 PIGSDFLLCLMK
+405 
-417 DRTGG
+417 
-422 IWVSSEYSGLS
+422 
-433 HISISNKGITHV
+433 
-445 YPESPD
+445 
-451 VFDRSNTIRLLTKMS
+451 
-466 NGDIWAGTRRGGL
+466 
-479 YNYDSHLKTKID
+479 
-491 NHYLPYNIY
+491 
-500 AISEDSRGN
+500 EDSRGSVFFCTIGSGIYEYQEGEQSFKSYSTSN
-509 IWMGTRGDG
+509 QCLPSDYCYYICESVEDHRLFILHGKG
-518 LKIGDTWYKRD
+518 L
-529 PSNLFALSHSNIY
+529 
-542 SILRDKKNRMWV
+542 SIFNR
-554 GTFGGG
+554 
-560 LELAEPT
+560 
-567 EKGQYKFRHFFQGKK
+567 EKGE
-582 YGLQIVRV
+582 VEN
-590 MTEDEKGMIWMGT
+590 T
-603 SEGICIFHPDSLI
+603 
-616 ANEDN
+616 
-621 YHLFSYTDGNFCSNE
+621 YHLFNQTYSQGSALYLDKNGTLFISGTNGLALFQKQSLYALPSKNLLNFDKLFIFNEEICPNDQSGILTDILAKTSDIYLSYKQNNITVEFASFNYNNDRN
-636 IRCLFRDSK
+636 CLFEYRLEGFDK
-645 GRMWVGT
+645 AWTQTTGT
-652 SGAGLNL
+652 TITYTNLPPGEYILRARPLAGKENLDEEVHLNIHV
-659 CELTDDCQSLKYT
+659 SAPFY
-672 HYGIAEGLVNNMV
+672 
-685 QSILEDH
+685 
-692 SGQLWIA
+692 A
-699 TEYGISR
+699 TVWA
-706 FNPNSHSF
+706 
-714 ENYFFSSYTLGN
+714 YFFYLLCLLGVMIAFIRFKTRQAALKSSL
-726 VYSENSACMGAD
+726 E
-738 GKLIFG
+738 F
-744 TNYGLTIID
+744 
-753 PKKIPTERLLSPIV
+753 ERKEKERIEEL
-767 ITGLSVNGIQVKPNM
+767 NQVK
-782 PGSPLQ
+782 
-788 ESLAYSDK
+788 
-796 ITLKY
+796 
-801 FQNSF
+801 
-806 MLDFSTLDYS
+806 
-816 DNGQIKY
+816 
-823 MYWLENYDKGWN
+823 
-835 VPSSLS
+835 
-841 FATYKYLEPGSY
+841 
-853 IFHVKYCDGAGI
+853 
-865 WNDTETTLKIVIV
+865 
-878 PPFWKTNWAMLGYF
+878 
-892 ILILIALY
+892 
-900 FTYRIIF
+900 
-907 NFNRL
+907 L
-912 RNRINVEKQL
+912 R
-922 TEYKLVFFTNI
+922 FFTNI

-996 EEQNLVTFTRQIYMC
+996 EEQNLVAFTRQIYMC

>member
-1 MKRCIFVTSNQ
+1 MALFQKQSLYALPSKNLLNFDKLFIFNEEICPNDQSGILTDILAKTSDIYLSYKQ
-12 NNPNH
+12 NNITVEFASFNYNNDRNRLFEYRLEGFDKAWTQTTGTTITYTNLPPGEYILRARPLAGKENLDEEVH
-17 YMKYKLL
+17 LNIHVSAPFYATVWAYFFYLL
-24 CLFVLL
+24 CLLGVMIAFIRFKTRQAALK
-30 SFSLSDLYADIE
+30 SSLEFERKEKERIE
-42 LSSKQMRTSDGLP
+42 
-55 SNSVRCMF
+55 
-63 QDSKGFLWLGTL
+63 
-75 DGLTRYDGNTFLT
+75 
-88 YQLESGKHDQISL
+88 
-101 ADNRIKHVAED
+101 
-112 KNGFLWIKTVPE
+112 E
-124 LFSCYD
+124 L
-130 LQKACFVDFTG
+130 
-141 TGSDGENYSEIFMS
+141 N
-155 SNGDVWLWH
+155 
-164 RRNGVRQI
+164 
-172 VCEDDRTMTSVKFRT
+172 
-187 KFGNLPDDRIK
+187 
-198 FINEDSSG
+198 
-206 RIWIGTMQGL
+206 
-216 ASVYKGKVEFIDR
+216 
-229 KLNFSSSFPHGEDMY
+229 
-244 FLTKSGDVYRCVNG
+244 
-258 SKKIDCLASLSAIA
+258 
-272 GNTSVS
+272 
-278 THSLIKDKWVI
+278 
-289 FTSSEGVYE
+289 
-298 FDFQNFQIT
+298 
-307 PCRELKINN
+307 
-316 GKVIHDNYGDC
+316 
-327 WAYNNTGRI
+327 
-336 YYINSKSGEIKDFQ
+336 
-350 LIPEEKM
+350 
-357 KYIDYERYHVVR
+357 
-369 DDRGIVWISTYGNGL
+369 
-384 FTYDIQEDRLEHF
+384 
-397 VSEGKNAG
+397 
-405 PIGSDFLLCLMK
+405 
-417 DRTGG
+417 
-422 IWVSSEYSGLS
+422 
-433 HISISNKGITHV
+433 
-445 YPESPD
+445 
-451 VFDRSNTIRLLTKMS
+451 
-466 NGDIWAGTRRGGL
+466 
-479 YNYDSHLKTKID
+479 
-491 NHYLPYNIY
+491 
-500 AISEDSRGN
+500 
-509 IWMGTRGDG
+509 
-518 LKIGDTWYKRD
+518 
-529 PSNLFALSHSNIY
+529 
-542 SILRDKKNRMWV
+542 
-554 GTFGGG
+554 
-560 LELAEPT
+560 
-567 EKGQYKFRHFFQGKK
+567 
-582 YGLQIVRV
+582 
-590 MTEDEKGMIWMGT
+590 
-603 SEGICIFHPDSLI
+603 
-616 ANEDN
+616 
-621 YHLFSYTDGNFCSNE
+621 
-636 IRCLFRDSK
+636 
-645 GRMWVGT
+645 
-652 SGAGLNL
+652 
-659 CELTDDCQSLKYT
+659 
-672 HYGIAEGLVNNMV
+672 
-685 QSILEDH
+685 
-692 SGQLWIA
+692 
-699 TEYGISR
+699 
-706 FNPNSHSF
+706 
-714 ENYFFSSYTLGN
+714 
-726 VYSENSACMGAD
+726 
-738 GKLIFG
+738 
-744 TNYGLTIID
+744 
-753 PKKIPTERLLSPIV
+753 
-767 ITGLSVNGIQVKPNM
+767 QVK
-782 PGSPLQ
+782 
-788 ESLAYSDK
+788 
-796 ITLKY
+796 
-801 FQNSF
+801 
-806 MLDFSTLDYS
+806 
-816 DNGQIKY
+816 
-823 MYWLENYDKGWN
+823 
-835 VPSSLS
+835 
-841 FATYKYLEPGSY
+841 
-853 IFHVKYCDGAGI
+853 
-865 WNDTETTLKIVIV
+865 
-878 PPFWKTNWAMLGYF
+878 
-892 ILILIALY
+892 
-900 FTYRIIF
+900 
-907 NFNRL
+907 L
-912 RNRINVEKQL
+912 R
-922 TEYKLVFFTNI
+922 FFTNI

-1330 ESPVTEAINERDKEL
+1330 ESPVAEAINERDKEL

>member
-1 MKRCIFVTSNQ
+1 MQGNIWVGTYYGGVNVFNPSKTSNHFYYAEPLQ
-12 NNPNH
+12 ED
-17 YMKYKLL
+17 
-24 CLFVLL
+24 CL
-30 SFSLSDLYADIE
+30 SF
-42 LSSKQMRTSDGLP
+42 P
-55 SNSVRCMF
+55 VV
-63 QDSKGFLWLGTL
+63 
-75 DGLTRYDGNTFLT
+75 
-88 YQLESGKHDQISL
+88 GKM
-101 ADNRIKHVAED
+101 A
-112 KNGFLWIKTVPE
+112 
-124 LFSCYD
+124 
-130 LQKACFVDFTG
+130 
-141 TGSDGENYSEIFMS
+141 
-155 SNGDVWLWH
+155 
-164 RRNGVRQI
+164 
-172 VCEDDRTMTSVKFRT
+172 
-187 KFGNLPDDRIK
+187 
-198 FINEDSSG
+198 EDSSG
-206 RIWIGTMQGL
+206 RLWICTEGGGLNCYNADTGIFTRYQHRKGDASSVGSNNLKSIFYRKENERLYVGAHLGGIFVLDLKSNKGHTLHNIVGDPTSLPHEIVNDIQEYKDGLALLTQGGVAFMDPVTEKFSPLSNDVNVRKLLNKRYAFETFLIDSRQRMWL
-216 ASVYKGKVEFIDR
+216 ASVNGGVICVDLPSSKITEYAMDTNNPSSIGRFKVV
-229 KLNFSSSFPHGEDMY
+229 H
-244 FLTKSGDVYRCVNG
+244 
-258 SKKIDCLASLSAIA
+258 
-272 GNTSVS
+272 
-278 THSLIKDKWVI
+278 I
-289 FTSSEGVYE
+289 F
-298 FDFQNFQIT
+298 
-307 PCRELKINN
+307 
-316 GKVIHDNYGDC
+316 
-327 WAYNNTGRI
+327 
-336 YYINSKSGEIKDFQ
+336 
-350 LIPEEKM
+350 
-357 KYIDYERYHVVR
+357 
-369 DDRGIVWISTYGNGL
+369 
-384 FTYDIQEDRLEHF
+384 
-397 VSEGKNAG
+397 
-405 PIGSDFLLCLMK
+405 
-417 DRTGG
+417 
-422 IWVSSEYSGLS
+422 
-433 HISISNKGITHV
+433 
-445 YPESPD
+445 
-451 VFDRSNTIRLLTKMS
+451 
-466 NGDIWAGTRRGGL
+466 
-479 YNYDSHLKTKID
+479 
-491 NHYLPYNIY
+491 
-500 AISEDSRGN
+500 EDSRGSVFFCTIGSGIYEYQEGEQSFKSYSTSN
-509 IWMGTRGDG
+509 QCLPSDYCYYICESVEDHRLFILHGKG
-518 LKIGDTWYKRD
+518 L
-529 PSNLFALSHSNIY
+529 
-542 SILRDKKNRMWV
+542 SIFNR
-554 GTFGGG
+554 
-560 LELAEPT
+560 
-567 EKGQYKFRHFFQGKK
+567 EKGE
-582 YGLQIVRV
+582 VEN
-590 MTEDEKGMIWMGT
+590 T
-603 SEGICIFHPDSLI
+603 
-616 ANEDN
+616 
-621 YHLFSYTDGNFCSNE
+621 YHLFNQTYSQGSALYLDKNGTLFISGTNGLALFQKQSLYALPSKSLLNFDKLFIFNE
-636 IRCLFRDSK
+636 EICPNDQ
-645 GRMWVGT
+645 
-652 SGAGLNL
+652 SGI
-659 CELTDDCQSLKYT
+659 LTDILAKTSDIYLSYKQNNITVEFASFNYNNDRNRLFEYRLEGFDKAWTQTTGTTITYT
-672 HYGIAEGLVNNMV
+672 NLPPGEY
-685 QSILEDH
+685 ILRARPLAGKENLDEEVH
-692 SGQLWIA
+692 LNIHVSAPFYA
-699 TEYGISR
+699 TVWA
-706 FNPNSHSF
+706 
-714 ENYFFSSYTLGN
+714 YFFYLLCLLGVMIAFIRFKTRQAALKSSL
-726 VYSENSACMGAD
+726 E
-738 GKLIFG
+738 F
-744 TNYGLTIID
+744 
-753 PKKIPTERLLSPIV
+753 ERKEKERIEEL
-767 ITGLSVNGIQVKPNM
+767 NQVK
-782 PGSPLQ
+782 
-788 ESLAYSDK
+788 
-796 ITLKY
+796 
-801 FQNSF
+801 
-806 MLDFSTLDYS
+806 
-816 DNGQIKY
+816 
-823 MYWLENYDKGWN
+823 
-835 VPSSLS
+835 
-841 FATYKYLEPGSY
+841 
-853 IFHVKYCDGAGI
+853 
-865 WNDTETTLKIVIV
+865 
-878 PPFWKTNWAMLGYF
+878 
-892 ILILIALY
+892 
-900 FTYRIIF
+900 
-907 NFNRL
+907 L
-912 RNRINVEKQL
+912 R
-922 TEYKLVFFTNI
+922 FFTNI

-1271 SVVLLTAQTS
+1271 SVILLTAQTS

>member
-1 MKRCIFVTSNQ
+1 MNFDKLFIFNEEICPNDQSGILTDILAKTSDIYLSYKQ
-12 NNPNH
+12 NNITVEFASFNYNNDRNRLFEYRLEGFDKAWTQTTGTTITYTNLPPGEYILRARPLAGKENLDEEVH
-17 YMKYKLL
+17 LNIHVSAPFYATVWAYFFYLL
-24 CLFVLL
+24 CLLGVMIAFIRFKTRQAALK
-30 SFSLSDLYADIE
+30 SSLEFERKEKERIE
-42 LSSKQMRTSDGLP
+42 
-55 SNSVRCMF
+55 
-63 QDSKGFLWLGTL
+63 
-75 DGLTRYDGNTFLT
+75 
-88 YQLESGKHDQISL
+88 
-101 ADNRIKHVAED
+101 
-112 KNGFLWIKTVPE
+112 E
-124 LFSCYD
+124 L
-130 LQKACFVDFTG
+130 
-141 TGSDGENYSEIFMS
+141 N
-155 SNGDVWLWH
+155 
-164 RRNGVRQI
+164 
-172 VCEDDRTMTSVKFRT
+172 
-187 KFGNLPDDRIK
+187 
-198 FINEDSSG
+198 
-206 RIWIGTMQGL
+206 
-216 ASVYKGKVEFIDR
+216 
-229 KLNFSSSFPHGEDMY
+229 
-244 FLTKSGDVYRCVNG
+244 
-258 SKKIDCLASLSAIA
+258 
-272 GNTSVS
+272 
-278 THSLIKDKWVI
+278 
-289 FTSSEGVYE
+289 
-298 FDFQNFQIT
+298 
-307 PCRELKINN
+307 
-316 GKVIHDNYGDC
+316 
-327 WAYNNTGRI
+327 
-336 YYINSKSGEIKDFQ
+336 
-350 LIPEEKM
+350 
-357 KYIDYERYHVVR
+357 
-369 DDRGIVWISTYGNGL
+369 
-384 FTYDIQEDRLEHF
+384 
-397 VSEGKNAG
+397 
-405 PIGSDFLLCLMK
+405 
-417 DRTGG
+417 
-422 IWVSSEYSGLS
+422 
-433 HISISNKGITHV
+433 
-445 YPESPD
+445 
-451 VFDRSNTIRLLTKMS
+451 
-466 NGDIWAGTRRGGL
+466 
-479 YNYDSHLKTKID
+479 
-491 NHYLPYNIY
+491 
-500 AISEDSRGN
+500 
-509 IWMGTRGDG
+509 
-518 LKIGDTWYKRD
+518 
-529 PSNLFALSHSNIY
+529 
-542 SILRDKKNRMWV
+542 
-554 GTFGGG
+554 
-560 LELAEPT
+560 
-567 EKGQYKFRHFFQGKK
+567 
-582 YGLQIVRV
+582 
-590 MTEDEKGMIWMGT
+590 
-603 SEGICIFHPDSLI
+603 
-616 ANEDN
+616 
-621 YHLFSYTDGNFCSNE
+621 
-636 IRCLFRDSK
+636 
-645 GRMWVGT
+645 
-652 SGAGLNL
+652 
-659 CELTDDCQSLKYT
+659 
-672 HYGIAEGLVNNMV
+672 
-685 QSILEDH
+685 
-692 SGQLWIA
+692 
-699 TEYGISR
+699 
-706 FNPNSHSF
+706 
-714 ENYFFSSYTLGN
+714 
-726 VYSENSACMGAD
+726 
-738 GKLIFG
+738 
-744 TNYGLTIID
+744 
-753 PKKIPTERLLSPIV
+753 
-767 ITGLSVNGIQVKPNM
+767 QVK
-782 PGSPLQ
+782 
-788 ESLAYSDK
+788 
-796 ITLKY
+796 
-801 FQNSF
+801 
-806 MLDFSTLDYS
+806 
-816 DNGQIKY
+816 
-823 MYWLENYDKGWN
+823 
-835 VPSSLS
+835 
-841 FATYKYLEPGSY
+841 
-853 IFHVKYCDGAGI
+853 
-865 WNDTETTLKIVIV
+865 
-878 PPFWKTNWAMLGYF
+878 
-892 ILILIALY
+892 
-900 FTYRIIF
+900 
-907 NFNRL
+907 L
-912 RNRINVEKQL
+912 R
-922 TEYKLVFFTNI
+922 FFTNI

-1177 IMDVEEEKTKVQENI
+1177 IMDVEEEKTKEQENI

-1330 ESPVTEAINERDKEL
+1330 ESPVAEAINERDKEL

>member
-1 MKRCIFVTSNQ
+1 MQGNIWVGTYYGGVNVFNPSKTSNHFYYAEPLQ
-12 NNPNH
+12 ED
-17 YMKYKLL
+17 
-24 CLFVLL
+24 CL
-30 SFSLSDLYADIE
+30 SF
-42 LSSKQMRTSDGLP
+42 P
-55 SNSVRCMF
+55 VV
-63 QDSKGFLWLGTL
+63 
-75 DGLTRYDGNTFLT
+75 
-88 YQLESGKHDQISL
+88 GKM
-101 ADNRIKHVAED
+101 A
-112 KNGFLWIKTVPE
+112 
-124 LFSCYD
+124 
-130 LQKACFVDFTG
+130 
-141 TGSDGENYSEIFMS
+141 
-155 SNGDVWLWH
+155 
-164 RRNGVRQI
+164 
-172 VCEDDRTMTSVKFRT
+172 
-187 KFGNLPDDRIK
+187 
-198 FINEDSSG
+198 EDSSG
-206 RIWIGTMQGL
+206 RLWICTEGGGLNCYNADTGIFTRYQHRKGDASSVGSNNLKSIFYRKENERLYVGAHLGGIFVLDLKSNKGHTLHNIVGDPTSLPHEIVNDIQEYKDGLALLTQGGVAFMDPVTEKFSPLSNDVNVRKLLNKRYAFETFLIDSRQRMWL
-216 ASVYKGKVEFIDR
+216 ASVNGGVICVDLPSSKITEYAMDTNNPSSIGRFKVV
-229 KLNFSSSFPHGEDMY
+229 H
-244 FLTKSGDVYRCVNG
+244 
-258 SKKIDCLASLSAIA
+258 
-272 GNTSVS
+272 
-278 THSLIKDKWVI
+278 I
-289 FTSSEGVYE
+289 F
-298 FDFQNFQIT
+298 
-307 PCRELKINN
+307 
-316 GKVIHDNYGDC
+316 
-327 WAYNNTGRI
+327 
-336 YYINSKSGEIKDFQ
+336 
-350 LIPEEKM
+350 
-357 KYIDYERYHVVR
+357 
-369 DDRGIVWISTYGNGL
+369 
-384 FTYDIQEDRLEHF
+384 
-397 VSEGKNAG
+397 
-405 PIGSDFLLCLMK
+405 
-417 DRTGG
+417 
-422 IWVSSEYSGLS
+422 
-433 HISISNKGITHV
+433 
-445 YPESPD
+445 
-451 VFDRSNTIRLLTKMS
+451 
-466 NGDIWAGTRRGGL
+466 
-479 YNYDSHLKTKID
+479 
-491 NHYLPYNIY
+491 
-500 AISEDSRGN
+500 EDSRGSVFFCTIGSGIYEYQEGEQSFKSCSTSN
-509 IWMGTRGDG
+509 QCLPSDYCYYICESVEDHRLFILHGKG
-518 LKIGDTWYKRD
+518 L
-529 PSNLFALSHSNIY
+529 
-542 SILRDKKNRMWV
+542 SIFNR
-554 GTFGGG
+554 
-560 LELAEPT
+560 
-567 EKGQYKFRHFFQGKK
+567 EKGE
-582 YGLQIVRV
+582 VEN
-590 MTEDEKGMIWMGT
+590 T
-603 SEGICIFHPDSLI
+603 
-616 ANEDN
+616 
-621 YHLFSYTDGNFCSNE
+621 YHLFNQTYSQGSALYLDKNGTLFISGTNGLALFQKQSLYALPSKNLLNFDKLFIFNE
-636 IRCLFRDSK
+636 EICPNDQ
-645 GRMWVGT
+645 
-652 SGAGLNL
+652 SGI
-659 CELTDDCQSLKYT
+659 LTDILAKTSDIYLSYKQNNITVEFASFNYNNDRNRLFEYRLEGFDKAWTQTTGTTITYT
-672 HYGIAEGLVNNMV
+672 NLPPGEY
-685 QSILEDH
+685 ILRARPLAGKENLDEEVH
-692 SGQLWIA
+692 LNIHVSAPFYA
-699 TEYGISR
+699 TVWA
-706 FNPNSHSF
+706 
-714 ENYFFSSYTLGN
+714 YFFYLLCLLGVMIAFIRFKTRQAALKSSL
-726 VYSENSACMGAD
+726 E
-738 GKLIFG
+738 F
-744 TNYGLTIID
+744 
-753 PKKIPTERLLSPIV
+753 ERKEKERIEEL
-767 ITGLSVNGIQVKPNM
+767 NQVK
-782 PGSPLQ
+782 
-788 ESLAYSDK
+788 
-796 ITLKY
+796 
-801 FQNSF
+801 
-806 MLDFSTLDYS
+806 
-816 DNGQIKY
+816 
-823 MYWLENYDKGWN
+823 
-835 VPSSLS
+835 
-841 FATYKYLEPGSY
+841 
-853 IFHVKYCDGAGI
+853 
-865 WNDTETTLKIVIV
+865 
-878 PPFWKTNWAMLGYF
+878 
-892 ILILIALY
+892 
-900 FTYRIIF
+900 
-907 NFNRL
+907 L
-912 RNRINVEKQL
+912 R
-922 TEYKLVFFTNI
+922 FFTNI

-1022 YRFDNVEET
+1022 YRFDNVEEI

-1215 LFLPIYKV
+1215 LFLPTYKV

>member
-1 MKRCIFVTSNQ
+1 MNDIQEYKDGLALLTQGGVAFMDPVTEKFSPLSNDV
-12 NNPNH
+12 NVR
-17 YMKYKLL
+17 KLL
-24 CLFVLL
+24 NKR
-30 SFSLSDLYADIE
+30 YAFE
-42 LSSKQMRTSDGLP
+42 
-55 SNSVRCMF
+55 
-63 QDSKGFLWLGTL
+63 
-75 DGLTRYDGNTFLT
+75 TFLID
-88 YQLESGKHDQISL
+88 S
-101 ADNRIKHVAED
+101 
-112 KNGFLWIKTVPE
+112 
-124 LFSCYD
+124 
-130 LQKACFVDFTG
+130 
-141 TGSDGENYSEIFMS
+141 
-155 SNGDVWLWH
+155 
-164 RRNGVRQI
+164 RQ
-172 VCEDDRTMTSVKFRT
+172 RM
-187 KFGNLPDDRIK
+187 
-198 FINEDSSG
+198 
-206 RIWIGTMQGL
+206 WL
-216 ASVYKGKVEFIDR
+216 ASVNGGVICVDLPSSKITEYAMDTNNPSSIGRFKVV
-229 KLNFSSSFPHGEDMY
+229 H
-244 FLTKSGDVYRCVNG
+244 
-258 SKKIDCLASLSAIA
+258 
-272 GNTSVS
+272 
-278 THSLIKDKWVI
+278 I
-289 FTSSEGVYE
+289 F
-298 FDFQNFQIT
+298 
-307 PCRELKINN
+307 
-316 GKVIHDNYGDC
+316 
-327 WAYNNTGRI
+327 
-336 YYINSKSGEIKDFQ
+336 
-350 LIPEEKM
+350 
-357 KYIDYERYHVVR
+357 
-369 DDRGIVWISTYGNGL
+369 
-384 FTYDIQEDRLEHF
+384 
-397 VSEGKNAG
+397 
-405 PIGSDFLLCLMK
+405 
-417 DRTGG
+417 
-422 IWVSSEYSGLS
+422 
-433 HISISNKGITHV
+433 
-445 YPESPD
+445 
-451 VFDRSNTIRLLTKMS
+451 
-466 NGDIWAGTRRGGL
+466 
-479 YNYDSHLKTKID
+479 
-491 NHYLPYNIY
+491 
-500 AISEDSRGN
+500 EDSRGSVFFCTIGSGIYEYQEGEQSFKSYSTSN
-509 IWMGTRGDG
+509 QCLPSDYCYYICESVEDHRLFILHGKG
-518 LKIGDTWYKRD
+518 L
-529 PSNLFALSHSNIY
+529 
-542 SILRDKKNRMWV
+542 SIFNR
-554 GTFGGG
+554 
-560 LELAEPT
+560 
-567 EKGQYKFRHFFQGKK
+567 EKGE
-582 YGLQIVRV
+582 VEN
-590 MTEDEKGMIWMGT
+590 T
-603 SEGICIFHPDSLI
+603 
-616 ANEDN
+616 
-621 YHLFSYTDGNFCSNE
+621 YHLFNQTYSQGSALYLDKNGTLFISGTNGLALFQKQSLYALPSKSLLNFDKLFIFNE
-636 IRCLFRDSK
+636 EICPNDQ
-645 GRMWVGT
+645 
-652 SGAGLNL
+652 SGI
-659 CELTDDCQSLKYT
+659 LTDILAKTSDIYLSYKQNNITVEFVSFNYNNDRNRLFEYRLEGFDKAWTQTTGTTITYT
-672 HYGIAEGLVNNMV
+672 NLPPGEY
-685 QSILEDH
+685 ILRARPLAGKENLDEEVH
-692 SGQLWIA
+692 LNIHVSAPFYA
-699 TEYGISR
+699 TVWA
-706 FNPNSHSF
+706 
-714 ENYFFSSYTLGN
+714 YFFYLLCLLGVMIAFIRFKTRQAALKSSL
-726 VYSENSACMGAD
+726 E
-738 GKLIFG
+738 F
-744 TNYGLTIID
+744 
-753 PKKIPTERLLSPIV
+753 ERKEKERIEEL
-767 ITGLSVNGIQVKPNM
+767 NQVK
-782 PGSPLQ
+782 
-788 ESLAYSDK
+788 
-796 ITLKY
+796 
-801 FQNSF
+801 
-806 MLDFSTLDYS
+806 
-816 DNGQIKY
+816 
-823 MYWLENYDKGWN
+823 
-835 VPSSLS
+835 
-841 FATYKYLEPGSY
+841 
-853 IFHVKYCDGAGI
+853 
-865 WNDTETTLKIVIV
+865 
-878 PPFWKTNWAMLGYF
+878 
-892 ILILIALY
+892 
-900 FTYRIIF
+900 
-907 NFNRL
+907 L
-912 RNRINVEKQL
+912 R
-922 TEYKLVFFTNI
+922 FFTNI

-1271 SVVLLTAQTS
+1271 SVILLTAQTS

>member
-1 MKRCIFVTSNQ
+1 MFNQTYSQGSALYLDKNGTLFISGTNGLALFQKQSLYALPSKSLLNFDKLFIFNEEICPNDQSGILTDILAKTSDIYLSYKQ
-12 NNPNH
+12 NNITVEFASFNYNNDRNRLFEYRLEGFDKAWTQTTGTTITYTNLPPGEYILRARPLAGKENLDEEVH
-17 YMKYKLL
+17 LNIHVSAPFYATVWAYFFYLL
-24 CLFVLL
+24 CLLGVMIAFIRFKTRQAALK
-30 SFSLSDLYADIE
+30 SSLEFERKEKERIE
-42 LSSKQMRTSDGLP
+42 
-55 SNSVRCMF
+55 
-63 QDSKGFLWLGTL
+63 
-75 DGLTRYDGNTFLT
+75 
-88 YQLESGKHDQISL
+88 
-101 ADNRIKHVAED
+101 
-112 KNGFLWIKTVPE
+112 E
-124 LFSCYD
+124 L
-130 LQKACFVDFTG
+130 
-141 TGSDGENYSEIFMS
+141 N
-155 SNGDVWLWH
+155 
-164 RRNGVRQI
+164 
-172 VCEDDRTMTSVKFRT
+172 
-187 KFGNLPDDRIK
+187 
-198 FINEDSSG
+198 
-206 RIWIGTMQGL
+206 
-216 ASVYKGKVEFIDR
+216 
-229 KLNFSSSFPHGEDMY
+229 
-244 FLTKSGDVYRCVNG
+244 
-258 SKKIDCLASLSAIA
+258 
-272 GNTSVS
+272 
-278 THSLIKDKWVI
+278 
-289 FTSSEGVYE
+289 
-298 FDFQNFQIT
+298 
-307 PCRELKINN
+307 
-316 GKVIHDNYGDC
+316 
-327 WAYNNTGRI
+327 
-336 YYINSKSGEIKDFQ
+336 
-350 LIPEEKM
+350 
-357 KYIDYERYHVVR
+357 
-369 DDRGIVWISTYGNGL
+369 
-384 FTYDIQEDRLEHF
+384 
-397 VSEGKNAG
+397 
-405 PIGSDFLLCLMK
+405 
-417 DRTGG
+417 
-422 IWVSSEYSGLS
+422 
-433 HISISNKGITHV
+433 
-445 YPESPD
+445 
-451 VFDRSNTIRLLTKMS
+451 
-466 NGDIWAGTRRGGL
+466 
-479 YNYDSHLKTKID
+479 
-491 NHYLPYNIY
+491 
-500 AISEDSRGN
+500 
-509 IWMGTRGDG
+509 
-518 LKIGDTWYKRD
+518 
-529 PSNLFALSHSNIY
+529 
-542 SILRDKKNRMWV
+542 
-554 GTFGGG
+554 
-560 LELAEPT
+560 
-567 EKGQYKFRHFFQGKK
+567 
-582 YGLQIVRV
+582 
-590 MTEDEKGMIWMGT
+590 
-603 SEGICIFHPDSLI
+603 
-616 ANEDN
+616 
-621 YHLFSYTDGNFCSNE
+621 
-636 IRCLFRDSK
+636 
-645 GRMWVGT
+645 
-652 SGAGLNL
+652 
-659 CELTDDCQSLKYT
+659 
-672 HYGIAEGLVNNMV
+672 
-685 QSILEDH
+685 
-692 SGQLWIA
+692 
-699 TEYGISR
+699 
-706 FNPNSHSF
+706 
-714 ENYFFSSYTLGN
+714 
-726 VYSENSACMGAD
+726 
-738 GKLIFG
+738 
-744 TNYGLTIID
+744 
-753 PKKIPTERLLSPIV
+753 
-767 ITGLSVNGIQVKPNM
+767 QVK
-782 PGSPLQ
+782 
-788 ESLAYSDK
+788 
-796 ITLKY
+796 
-801 FQNSF
+801 
-806 MLDFSTLDYS
+806 
-816 DNGQIKY
+816 
-823 MYWLENYDKGWN
+823 
-835 VPSSLS
+835 
-841 FATYKYLEPGSY
+841 
-853 IFHVKYCDGAGI
+853 
-865 WNDTETTLKIVIV
+865 
-878 PPFWKTNWAMLGYF
+878 
-892 ILILIALY
+892 
-900 FTYRIIF
+900 
-907 NFNRL
+907 L
-912 RNRINVEKQL
+912 R
-922 TEYKLVFFTNI
+922 FFTNI

-1155 ATVESRE
+1155 TTVESRE

>member
-1 MKRCIFVTSNQ
+1 MTDILAKTSDIYLSYKQ
-12 NNPNH
+12 NNITVEFASFNYNNDRNRLFEYRLEGFDKAWTQTTGTTITYTNLPPGEYILRARPLAGKENLDEEVH
-17 YMKYKLL
+17 LNIHVSAPFYATVWAYFFYLL
-24 CLFVLL
+24 CLLGVMIAFIRFKTCQAALK
-30 SFSLSDLYADIE
+30 SSLEFERKEKERIE
-42 LSSKQMRTSDGLP
+42 
-55 SNSVRCMF
+55 
-63 QDSKGFLWLGTL
+63 
-75 DGLTRYDGNTFLT
+75 
-88 YQLESGKHDQISL
+88 
-101 ADNRIKHVAED
+101 
-112 KNGFLWIKTVPE
+112 E
-124 LFSCYD
+124 L
-130 LQKACFVDFTG
+130 
-141 TGSDGENYSEIFMS
+141 N
-155 SNGDVWLWH
+155 
-164 RRNGVRQI
+164 
-172 VCEDDRTMTSVKFRT
+172 
-187 KFGNLPDDRIK
+187 
-198 FINEDSSG
+198 
-206 RIWIGTMQGL
+206 
-216 ASVYKGKVEFIDR
+216 
-229 KLNFSSSFPHGEDMY
+229 
-244 FLTKSGDVYRCVNG
+244 
-258 SKKIDCLASLSAIA
+258 
-272 GNTSVS
+272 
-278 THSLIKDKWVI
+278 
-289 FTSSEGVYE
+289 
-298 FDFQNFQIT
+298 
-307 PCRELKINN
+307 
-316 GKVIHDNYGDC
+316 
-327 WAYNNTGRI
+327 
-336 YYINSKSGEIKDFQ
+336 
-350 LIPEEKM
+350 
-357 KYIDYERYHVVR
+357 
-369 DDRGIVWISTYGNGL
+369 
-384 FTYDIQEDRLEHF
+384 
-397 VSEGKNAG
+397 
-405 PIGSDFLLCLMK
+405 
-417 DRTGG
+417 
-422 IWVSSEYSGLS
+422 
-433 HISISNKGITHV
+433 
-445 YPESPD
+445 
-451 VFDRSNTIRLLTKMS
+451 
-466 NGDIWAGTRRGGL
+466 
-479 YNYDSHLKTKID
+479 
-491 NHYLPYNIY
+491 
-500 AISEDSRGN
+500 
-509 IWMGTRGDG
+509 
-518 LKIGDTWYKRD
+518 
-529 PSNLFALSHSNIY
+529 
-542 SILRDKKNRMWV
+542 
-554 GTFGGG
+554 
-560 LELAEPT
+560 
-567 EKGQYKFRHFFQGKK
+567 
-582 YGLQIVRV
+582 
-590 MTEDEKGMIWMGT
+590 
-603 SEGICIFHPDSLI
+603 
-616 ANEDN
+616 
-621 YHLFSYTDGNFCSNE
+621 
-636 IRCLFRDSK
+636 
-645 GRMWVGT
+645 
-652 SGAGLNL
+652 
-659 CELTDDCQSLKYT
+659 
-672 HYGIAEGLVNNMV
+672 
-685 QSILEDH
+685 
-692 SGQLWIA
+692 
-699 TEYGISR
+699 
-706 FNPNSHSF
+706 
-714 ENYFFSSYTLGN
+714 
-726 VYSENSACMGAD
+726 
-738 GKLIFG
+738 
-744 TNYGLTIID
+744 
-753 PKKIPTERLLSPIV
+753 
-767 ITGLSVNGIQVKPNM
+767 QVK
-782 PGSPLQ
+782 
-788 ESLAYSDK
+788 
-796 ITLKY
+796 
-801 FQNSF
+801 
-806 MLDFSTLDYS
+806 
-816 DNGQIKY
+816 
-823 MYWLENYDKGWN
+823 
-835 VPSSLS
+835 
-841 FATYKYLEPGSY
+841 
-853 IFHVKYCDGAGI
+853 
-865 WNDTETTLKIVIV
+865 
-878 PPFWKTNWAMLGYF
+878 
-892 ILILIALY
+892 
-900 FTYRIIF
+900 
-907 NFNRL
+907 L
-912 RNRINVEKQL
+912 R
-922 TEYKLVFFTNI
+922 FFTNI

-1271 SVVLLTAQTS
+1271 SVILLTAQTS

>member
-1 MKRCIFVTSNQ
+1 MRVVWVVIFCTIGSGIYEYQEGEQSFKSYSTSNQ
-12 NNPNH
+12 CLPSDYCYYICESVEDHRLFILHGKGLSIFNREKGEVENTYHLFNQTYSQGSALYLDKNGTLFISGTNGLALFQKQSLYALPSKNLLNFDKLFIFNEEICPNDQSGILTDILAKTSDIYLSYKQNNITVEFASFNYNNDRNRLFEYRLEGFDKAWTQTTGTTITYTNLPPGEYILRARPLAGKENLDEEVH
-17 YMKYKLL
+17 LNIHVSAPFYATVWAYFFYLL
-24 CLFVLL
+24 CLLGVMIAFIRFKTRQAALK
-30 SFSLSDLYADIE
+30 SSLEFERKEKERIE
-42 LSSKQMRTSDGLP
+42 
-55 SNSVRCMF
+55 
-63 QDSKGFLWLGTL
+63 
-75 DGLTRYDGNTFLT
+75 
-88 YQLESGKHDQISL
+88 
-101 ADNRIKHVAED
+101 
-112 KNGFLWIKTVPE
+112 E
-124 LFSCYD
+124 L
-130 LQKACFVDFTG
+130 
-141 TGSDGENYSEIFMS
+141 N
-155 SNGDVWLWH
+155 
-164 RRNGVRQI
+164 
-172 VCEDDRTMTSVKFRT
+172 
-187 KFGNLPDDRIK
+187 
-198 FINEDSSG
+198 
-206 RIWIGTMQGL
+206 
-216 ASVYKGKVEFIDR
+216 
-229 KLNFSSSFPHGEDMY
+229 
-244 FLTKSGDVYRCVNG
+244 
-258 SKKIDCLASLSAIA
+258 
-272 GNTSVS
+272 
-278 THSLIKDKWVI
+278 
-289 FTSSEGVYE
+289 
-298 FDFQNFQIT
+298 
-307 PCRELKINN
+307 
-316 GKVIHDNYGDC
+316 
-327 WAYNNTGRI
+327 
-336 YYINSKSGEIKDFQ
+336 
-350 LIPEEKM
+350 
-357 KYIDYERYHVVR
+357 
-369 DDRGIVWISTYGNGL
+369 
-384 FTYDIQEDRLEHF
+384 
-397 VSEGKNAG
+397 
-405 PIGSDFLLCLMK
+405 
-417 DRTGG
+417 
-422 IWVSSEYSGLS
+422 
-433 HISISNKGITHV
+433 
-445 YPESPD
+445 
-451 VFDRSNTIRLLTKMS
+451 
-466 NGDIWAGTRRGGL
+466 
-479 YNYDSHLKTKID
+479 
-491 NHYLPYNIY
+491 
-500 AISEDSRGN
+500 
-509 IWMGTRGDG
+509 
-518 LKIGDTWYKRD
+518 
-529 PSNLFALSHSNIY
+529 
-542 SILRDKKNRMWV
+542 
-554 GTFGGG
+554 
-560 LELAEPT
+560 
-567 EKGQYKFRHFFQGKK
+567 
-582 YGLQIVRV
+582 
-590 MTEDEKGMIWMGT
+590 
-603 SEGICIFHPDSLI
+603 
-616 ANEDN
+616 
-621 YHLFSYTDGNFCSNE
+621 
-636 IRCLFRDSK
+636 
-645 GRMWVGT
+645 
-652 SGAGLNL
+652 
-659 CELTDDCQSLKYT
+659 
-672 HYGIAEGLVNNMV
+672 
-685 QSILEDH
+685 
-692 SGQLWIA
+692 
-699 TEYGISR
+699 
-706 FNPNSHSF
+706 
-714 ENYFFSSYTLGN
+714 
-726 VYSENSACMGAD
+726 
-738 GKLIFG
+738 
-744 TNYGLTIID
+744 
-753 PKKIPTERLLSPIV
+753 
-767 ITGLSVNGIQVKPNM
+767 QVK
-782 PGSPLQ
+782 
-788 ESLAYSDK
+788 
-796 ITLKY
+796 
-801 FQNSF
+801 
-806 MLDFSTLDYS
+806 
-816 DNGQIKY
+816 
-823 MYWLENYDKGWN
+823 
-835 VPSSLS
+835 
-841 FATYKYLEPGSY
+841 
-853 IFHVKYCDGAGI
+853 
-865 WNDTETTLKIVIV
+865 
-878 PPFWKTNWAMLGYF
+878 
-892 ILILIALY
+892 
-900 FTYRIIF
+900 
-907 NFNRL
+907 L
-912 RNRINVEKQL
+912 R
-922 TEYKLVFFTNI
+922 FFTNI

-996 EEQNLVTFTRQIYMC
+996 EEQNLVAFTRQIYMC

-1264 NVELSHI
+1264 NVKLSHI